1 MDWALH
7 DPVHGA
13 YGAGRLR
20 VGPAGDFATSPSLGP
35 DFAELLLP
43 QLLQWF
49 QQQPAEVPLALIET
63 GPGEG
68 HLALQLAQAIAREA
82 PELVGRLELVLVE
95 PNPGMAERQRGLL
108 ADAPLRCRWQS
119 FAELHANPRSGVVL
133 AHEVLD
139 ALAVE
144 RVIRVNGRWCLQG
157 VAGDR
162 HRWRCCPAAGGWSR
176 TRGPTASG
184 AGGPD
189 PWSPASGRLVHGVA
203 CGFAPLA

>member
-20 VGPAGDFATSPSLGP
+20 VGPAGDFATSPSLGS

-82 PELVGRLELVLVE
+82 PELVGRD
-95 PNPGMAERQRGLL
+95 RK
-108 ADAPLRCRWQS
+108 S
-119 FAELHANPRSGVVL
+119 VV
-133 AHEVLD
+133 
-139 ALAVE
+139 
-144 RVIRVNGRWCLQG
+144 
-157 VAGDR
+157 
-162 HRWRCCPAAGGWSR
+162 
-176 TRGPTASG
+176 
-184 AGGPD
+184 
-189 PWSPASGRLVHGVA
+189 
-203 CGFAPLA
+203 